1 MEDPKSGNPVSA
13 NLEKEGESS
22 DQATVDVGANEGHTV
37 DEGGVVVEASPLRSD
52 ARRLSTILILLG
64 NVISFLTVGDIHT
77 HIYTKIL

>member
-13 NLEKEGESS
+13 NLEKEGERS

-64 NVISFLTVGDIHT
+64 TVISFLTVGDIHT
-77 HIYTKIL
+77 HIYMKVL